1 MKWLSVFALF
11 LALVAAENPEGRLI
25 CIYCVGLAY
34 ILTRTNVSLFVFLR
48 NHTKFRFHRN
58 FADCIKGKEEQ
69 YFFSHFYIL
78 KI

>member
-25 CIYCVGLAY
+25 CICCVELAY

-48 NHTKFRFHRN
+48 NHTKQPTRMKSFGSI
-58 FADCIKGKEEQ
+58 ATLLIV
-69 YFFSHFYIL
+69 
-78 KI
+78 